1 MVHTIPWCTVLSPPN
16 VSSVSPGVYENQL
29 VWIPNGTTSAKWP
42 VVVYCKRKDQAL
54 ALNTHLNPFLVY
66 HGQEDDVT
74 FRASLHE
81 WQKWPR
87 ITAMFDND
95 GATFWAI
102 IYGARAGIF
111 YHREH
116 AVDQV
121 DQSNPTYRR
130 AHGFDKIENVLICQM
145 SRSAT
150 VYGCIDQYPANT
162 TTSPFHAGSR
172 VPRPTPTIA
181 SPTASPVGTPSKQ
194 KGKAHIPNSSP
205 RKTHHGNYLTSNVT
219 VNSIGNGD
227 IFSFPTS
234 HSSPRTPVSLGQ
246 AGPSRPRSVSPL
258 RLPKLLARYLEVYQY
273 PKRYVS
279 RHLEE
284 ADTRDDFIEAVE
296 ESIPEEAAGFIWDLF
311 FMEGRGDFGDDAEL
325 RISITDFSLVLAS
338 FDMKDWRK
346 RYIYFTTTIIAR
358 GYWQKKCTM
367 RQQKHCMTSIGTMA
381 SAFWSLGRKSK
392 PSNDPDCDDFGDGH
406 ATCTTLV
413 QKSNKHSLVESKV
426 SRPQKLGPVEVPM

>member
-16 VSSVSPGVYENQL
+16 VSGVSPGVYENQL
-29 VWIPNGTTSAKWP
+29 VWILNGTTGAKWP
-42 VVVYCKRKDQAL
+42 VAVYCKRKDQAL

-81 WQKWPR
+81 WQEWPT

-111 YHREH
+111 YHWCINTRPTQRLH
-116 AVDQV
+116 HFMLAV
-121 DQSNPTYRR
+121 
-130 AHGFDKIENVLICQM
+130 
-145 SRSAT
+145 
-150 VYGCIDQYPANT
+150 
-162 TTSPFHAGSR
+162 R

-194 KGKAHIPNSSP
+194 KGKAHIPDSSP

-219 VNSIGNGD
+219 VNSVGNGD
-227 IFSFPTS
+227 IFSSPTS

-246 AGPSRPRSVSPL
+246 AGPSRPRSMSPL
-258 RLPKLLARYLEVYQY
+258 HLPKLLARYLEVYQY

-296 ESIPEEAAGFIWDLF
+296 ESILEEAGWIHLGPVLWVDGHSLLSPHTKKCTVFLRR
-311 FMEGRGDFGDDAEL
+311 EGGDFGDDAEL
-325 RISITDFSLVLAS
+325 RISITDFSPVLAS

-358 GYWQKKCTM
+358 GYRQKKCTM
-367 RQQKHCMTSIGTMA
+367 RRQKHRYAEVKVT
-381 SAFWSLGRKSK
+381 
-392 PSNDPDCDDFGDGH
+392 GH
-406 ATCTTLV
+406 ADTV
-413 QKSNKHSLVESKV
+413 AWD
-426 SRPQKLGPVEVPM
+426 